1 MSSGGA
7 GDSGAGEASAHH
19 ICNPVE
25 GAAVMDVVEA
35 QVIEAEAIF
44 VVAKARLA

>member
-1 MSSGGA
+1 VVELEIVELETE
-7 GDSGAGEASAHH
+7 EASAHH

-44 VVAKARLA
+44 VVAEARLA